1 MGIQEDLNSIYSKYN
16 VHQKGKPYTN
26 TSMNPKKSLFIPD
39 NEYDEFL
46 RIYGIAI
53 TNGIHLHFTEKP
65 LNPSPLRIDLDFRFP
80 SINTEDNNAIKRYYT
95 NENIDK
101 IMMCYNKILCEYL
114 DINEEYNLGY
124 LMEKSNPSLQRNKI
138 KDGIHIVY
146 PHIILTNNEQH
157 FIRKKA
163 LDIANEMFANLP
175 VTNTYEDIID
185 KLIIDVNSW
194 QMYGSRKPDCEAYTV
209 TKIYKKGI
217 DQKKKIS
224 AQDHL
229 EFIKLFSMRNDKID
243 ESICKIKDNIVK
255 EIEEYTKHVLPSI
268 DLKQKSKL
276 QNNIFAK
283 SLNINKNYS
292 TDDELILA
300 RKLVLECLSYNRAEN
315 YEEWINL
322 GWVLRNIDYRLLD
335 TWIEFSKIG
344 TLLLC

>member
-157 FIRKKA
+157 LLEKK
-163 LDIANEMFANLP
+163 
-175 VTNTYEDIID
+175 
-185 KLIIDVNSW
+185 
-194 QMYGSRKPDCEAYTV
+194 
-209 TKIYKKGI
+209 
-217 DQKKKIS
+217 
-224 AQDHL
+224 H
-229 EFIKLFSMRNDKID
+229 
-243 ESICKIKDNIVK
+243 
-255 EIEEYTKHVLPSI
+255 
-268 DLKQKSKL
+268 
-276 QNNIFAK
+276 
-283 SLNINKNYS
+283 
-292 TDDELILA
+292 
-300 RKLVLECLSYNRAEN
+300 
-315 YEEWINL
+315 
-322 GWVLRNIDYRLLD
+322 
-335 TWIEFSKIG
+335 
-344 TLLLC
+344 